1 MPFIL
6 ETPKNTRYA
15 EDRAKATSLATTQGT
30 LYVNNVTTGALEAA
44 GASTGQ
50 AQVIWLANETITAG
64 EARPTVHCVR
74 VDLGDVFLVDTAN
87 NSNAAHNGQRMV
99 LSAGGATINNT
110 GTDAPAGVFQQ
121 IAVVGAAADR
131 KILAVRV

>member
-1 MPFIL
+1 MAFIQ
-6 ETPKNTRYA
+6 EPKNTRYA
-15 EDRAKATSLATTQGT
+15 EDRPKATSLATTLGT

-50 AQVIWLANETITAG
+50 AQVIWVANESITAG
-64 EARPTVHCVR
+64 EARPIVHATR
-74 VDLGDVFLVDTAN
+74 VDQGDIFIADTAN

-99 LSAGGATINNT
+99 LSAGGATVNNT

-131 KILAVRV
+131 KILVVRV

>member
-1 MPFIL
+1 MLFRSVSQS
-6 ETPKNTRYA
+6 RYGK
-15 EDRAKATSLATTQGT
+15 ERPKATSLATTLGT

-50 AQVIWLANETITAG
+50 AQVIWVATESITAG
-64 EARPTVHCVR
+64 EARPTVHALR
-74 VDLGDVFLVDTAN
+74 VDQGDIFIADAAN

-99 LSAGGATINNT
+99 LSAGGATVNNT
-110 GTDAPAGVFQQ
+110 GTDTPAGVFQQ

-131 KILAVRV
+131 KILVVRV